1 MGKRQGSNTETENK
15 EAEKKEVI
23 LTTVVNKTNQKQ
35 VVTYDGDSI
44 NIEARGKIQ
53 IEDKFETV
61 AEKLNFWVE
70 KDILKITKN

>member
-1 MGKRQGSNTETENK
+1 MGRNQGSNTETKNK

-35 VVTYDGDSI
+35 VVTYEGNSL

-53 IEDKFETV
+53 IEEKFEAV